1 MMQYIPFEQ
10 WVTLQ
15 PAPDLHEDA
24 RGIIKAMS
32 YSRRKAEPYTGR
44 WFRVVE
50 IGDTVPR
57 YLGPG
62 AQVICN
68 LSMVSDEMEV
78 GGTKVAQMPY
88 QQIAGLRVNPEMAA
102 EFGSKHC
109 VVPIGD
115 YVLCVDNDY
124 KHTRILGHNPESPIH
139 MPLMTLER
147 GQRTDEHYETHV
159 DEEGFETANPNRPND
174 GVKLMF
180 SEVVDIGP
188 EVPAGRLEKGD
199 MVAFRPNI
207 CGIKFEAFGVS
218 YRLVR
223 CPERNP
229 EVMGKV
235 PASAFAAKLEAVG

>member
-10 WVTLQ
+10 WVTLT
-15 PAPDLHEDA
+15 PAPDLHQDA
-24 RGIIKAMS
+24 KGILKAPS
-32 YSRRKAEPYTGR
+32 YSKRKAEPNTGR

-50 IGDTVPR
+50 IGDGVPA
-57 YLGPG
+57 YLGPE

-68 LSMVSDEMEV
+68 LSMVSDEMDI
-78 GGTKVAQMPY
+78 GGSKVSQMPY
-88 QQIAGLRVNPEMAA
+88 QQIAGIRVQPEMAA

-109 VVPIGD
+109 IVPIGD

-124 KHTRILGHNPESPIH
+124 KHSRILGRAEGGAIL
-139 MPLMTLER
+139 MPLMSLER

-159 DEEGFETANPNRPND
+159 DEDGFETSNPNRPND

-188 EVPAGRLEKGD
+188 EVPAGRLQPGD

-223 CPERNP
+223 CPARNP

-235 PASAFAAKLEAVG
+235 PAASFGPRLEAV